1 MSEAKQQQLATLAVH
16 AGQSPDPT
24 TGSRAV
30 PIYQTTSYLFQDA
43 DHAGRL
49 FALKEFGNI
58 YTRIMN
64 PTTDVFEKR
73 VAALEGGAA
82 GLATASGQ
90 AAETLALTTL
100 AAAGDEI
107 VSTTSLYGGTYNLF
121 HYTLPRLGITVKFVD
136 ADDFDGLRAAI
147 NDKTRA
153 VYTETLGNPK
163 LDVVDI
169 EKLAAI
175 AHEHKLPLVIDNTS
189 ASPALVR
196 PIEWGA
202 DIVVNS
208 ATKFLGGHGTTIGG
222 VIVDAG
228 KFDWAASGRFKDFTE
243 PDPSYHGLSYTEA
256 FGPLAFILKARV
268 QGLRDTGA
276 ALSPFN
282 AFLLLQGIETLH
294 LRLER
299 HSAERAGRG
308 QASGAASRRGVGQ
321 LSGPGIQPVLTSGR
335 RSICPPARARWSP
348 LASRAD
354 YEAGKKLIDALELF
368 SLVANIGDA
377 KSLVIHPAS
386 TTHQQLSVEEQ
397 ATTGVT
403 PELVRLS
410 VGIED
415 IRDILA
421 DLDQAIEA
429 ANGHALAGATE
440 TAEPCCT
447 MSIMTEPTRRDRSRR
462 PTEAGILAAHLRR
475 RLCARRAPV
484 AGVRPHAGRRL
495 TLHYAVYGRLN
506 AARDNAVLV
515 CHALSGS
522 ALVGS
527 WWPEIF
533 APGGGSVAG
542 SRFCDLHQ
550 HAGLLLRLDR
560 ARFGGPGDGR
570 HLRPGFS
577 AGFDPR
583 QCAGAGQAAGLAG
596 HSPAAAG
603 AGRLDRRHAG
613 PGVGDP

>member
-1 MSEAKQQQLATLAVH
+1 MSEAKPQQFATLAVH
-16 AGQSPDPT
+16 GGQSPDPT

-49 FALKEFGNI
+49 FALQEFGNI

-82 GLATASGQ
+82 ALATASGQ
-90 AAETLALTTL
+90 AAETLALITL
-100 AAAGDEI
+100 AGAGDEI
-107 VSTTSLYGGTYNLF
+107 ISSTSLYGGTYNLF
-121 HYTLPRLGITVKFVD
+121 HYTLPRLGITVKFHD
-136 ADDFDGLRAAI
+136 PDDFDGIRAAI

-153 VYTETLGNPK
+153 IYAETVGNPK

-169 EKLAAI
+169 EKLASI
-175 AHEHKLPLVIDNTS
+175 AHEHGLPLVIDNTHP
-189 ASPALVR
+189 SPALTR

-208 ATKFLGGHGTTIGG
+208 ATKFLGGHGTSIGG

-243 PDPSYHGLSYTEA
+243 PDPSYHGLSYVQA
-256 FGPLAFILKARV
+256 FGPLSFILKARI

-282 AFLLLQGIETLH
+282 AFLFLQGIETLH

-299 HSAERAGRG
+299 HSQNALAVARHLE
-308 QASGAASRRGVGQ
+308 QHPGVEWVNY
-321 LSGPGIQPVLTSGR
+321 PGLESSPYY
-335 RSICPPARARWSP
+335 ARAKKYLPSGQGA
-348 LASRAD
+348 LITFGIKGG
-354 YEAGKKLIDALELF
+354 YEAGKKLIDALQLF

-397 ATTGVT
+397 ADTGVT

-429 ANGHALAGATE
+429 ANGHVISGKR
-440 TAEPCCT
+440 EP
-447 MSIMTEPTRRDRSRR
+447 
-462 PTEAGILAAHLRR
+462 
-475 RLCARRAPV
+475 
-484 AGVRPHAGRRL
+484 
-495 TLHYAVYGRLN
+495 
-506 AARDNAVLV
+506 
-515 CHALSGS
+515 
-522 ALVGS
+522 
-527 WWPEIF
+527 
-533 APGGGSVAG
+533 
-542 SRFCDLHQ
+542 
-550 HAGLLLRLDR
+550 
-560 ARFGGPGDGR
+560 
-570 HLRPGFS
+570 
-577 AGFDPR
+577 
-583 QCAGAGQAAGLAG
+583 AGLA
-596 HSPAAAG
+596 AK
-603 AGRLDRRHAG
+603 
-613 PGVGDP
+613 

>member
-1 MSEAKQQQLATLAVH
+1 MSEEKRQLATLAVH
-16 AGQSPDPT
+16 AGQSPDPA

-49 FALKEFGNI
+49 FALQEFGNI

-90 AAETLALTTL
+90 AAETLVITTL
-100 AAAGDEI
+100 AAAGSEI
-107 VSTTSLYGGTYNLF
+107 ISTTSLYGGTYNLF
-121 HYTLPRLGITVKFVD
+121 HYTLPRLGITVRFAD
-136 ADDFDGLRAAI
+136 ADDFDGIRAAI

-153 VYTETLGNPK
+153 IYTESLGNPK

-169 EKLAAI
+169 ERLASI
-175 AHEHKLPLVIDNTS
+175 AHEHGLPLVIDNTTP
-189 ASPALVR
+189 SPALVR

-228 KFDWAASGRFKDFTE
+228 KFNWASGRFKDFTE
-243 PDPSYHGLSYTEA
+243 PDPSYHGLSYHEA

-299 HSAERAGRG
+299 HSQNALAVAKHLAAHPGVEWVNYPGLESSPYYERAKKYLPAG
-308 QASGAASRRGVGQ
+308 QGAIVTF
-321 LSGPGIQPVLTSGR
+321 GIKGG
-335 RSICPPARARWSP
+335 
-348 LASRAD
+348 
-354 YEAGKKLIDALELF
+354 YEAGKKLIDNLQLF
-368 SLVANIGDA
+368 SHVANIGDA

-397 ATTGVT
+397 AATGVT
-403 PELVRLS
+403 AELVRLS

-429 ANGHALAGATE
+429 ANGLGVTSNATAGAATP
-440 TAEPCCT
+440 AH
-447 MSIMTEPTRRDRSRR
+447 
-462 PTEAGILAAHLRR
+462 AA
-475 RLCARRAPV
+475 
-484 AGVRPHAGRRL
+484 
-495 TLHYAVYGRLN
+495 
-506 AARDNAVLV
+506 
-515 CHALSGS
+515 
-522 ALVGS
+522 
-527 WWPEIF
+527 
-533 APGGGSVAG
+533 
-542 SRFCDLHQ
+542 Q
-550 HAGLLLRLDR
+550 
-560 ARFGGPGDGR
+560 
-570 HLRPGFS
+570 
-577 AGFDPR
+577 
-583 QCAGAGQAAGLAG
+583 
-596 HSPAAAG
+596 
-603 AGRLDRRHAG
+603 
-613 PGVGDP
+613 